1 MHSRFIQLLE
11 HLIYL
16 TDYCKDR
23 RPDRATCRNVSA
35 EFNSA
40 PELSCAVLNMIL
52 SSNEDGLSNV
62 RLLFI
67 VRLLGFL
74 KKNIDAITMSLQ
86 DVASTP
92 ELDHFFDSFESLT
105 KPVLLARASLHQLPI
120 PSRLTSLHAHPPPG
134 CSRLANVYKENKDLP
149 VASDVFSSELQI
161 YILTSGVEFST
172 QDSLSKLRRVLKAYI
187 RNLQAIPVLFY
198 LCCVC

>member
-1 MHSRFIQLLE
+1 MIWGMHSRFIQLLE

-40 PELSCAVLNMIL
+40 PELSCAILNMIL
-52 SSNEDGLSNV
+52 LSDEDGLSNV

-92 ELDHFFDSFESLT
+92 ELDRFFWLIWISDETGTSCSSVSTSTAYSCSCDVRSAPYFDYEAHYWWIMFT
-105 KPVLLARASLHQLPI
+105 VEIDFTARA
-120 PSRLTSLHAHPPPG
+120 PSPRLFTI
-134 CSRLANVYKENKDLP
+134 NKC
-149 VASDVFSSELQI
+149 LQ
-161 YILTSGVEFST
+161 G
-172 QDSLSKLRRVLKAYI
+172 K
-187 RNLQAIPVLFY
+187 
-198 LCCVC
+198 